1 MRKFATA
8 LYLISAVILMI
19 SMYMKGKGEDSDV
32 LFYIGLVL
40 FGGGLGLHYTYH
52 LSQKNKDQ

>member
-32 LFYIGLVL
+32 LFYVGLVI
-40 FGGGLGLHYTYH
+40 FGGGLGLHYTH
-52 LSQKNKDQ
+52 HISQKNKDQ